1 MSMNEMM
8 DGLLWLKTLSV
19 ALARVL
25 PIVIMV
31 PLFSSREL
39 KGVIRYGVAFALC
52 MFIAPLIYGDD
63 ALHTMASN
71 QLSFLLLKE
80 LVLGIVIG
88 ALMAMP
94 FWLFDSV
101 GALFDNQRGALI
113 GGQFNP
119 LLSGVSSPLSHM
131 LQQCAIIVLI
141 EVVGVNVL
149 LDTIWNSYRAWPPLR
164 WTPAFSPDMNQQWL
178 ANISITFTKMILY
191 AAPLIVVMLFIEFA
205 MALLGLYSPQMQ
217 VFVLSIPIKCLVGM
231 AMLTIYLSVLLRF
244 MEQDMEYFGDLLR
257 LFV

>member
-1 MSMNEMM
+1 MT
-8 DGLLWLKTLSV
+8 DGLLWLKALSV

-25 PIVIMV
+25 PIVILV
-31 PLFSSREL
+31 PFFSSREL
-39 KGVIRYGVAFALC
+39 KGLLRYGVAFALC
-52 MFIAPLIYGDD
+52 MFISPSIYSDE
-63 ALHTMASN
+63 ALREIASTH
-71 QLSFLLLKE
+71 LFFLLAKE
-80 LVLGIVIG
+80 LVLGIVTG

-141 EVVGVNVL
+141 QVVGINVL
-149 LDTIWNSYRAWPPLR
+149 LDTIWMSYAIWPPLG
-164 WTPAFSPDMNQQWL
+164 WNPAFSTDMNEQWL
-178 ANISITFTKMILY
+178 ANISTMFTKMIIY

-217 VFVLSIPIKCLVGM
+217 VFVLSIPVKCLVGM
-231 AMLTIYLSVLLRF
+231 AMLTTYLSVLFRF
-244 MEQDMEYFGDLLR
+244 MEQDIEYFGDLLR
-257 LFV
+257 FFV